1 MNVINSVISKLK
13 FRSKLIISY
22 SILIF
27 TAILILG
34 VYSYYTSIYIWKTKE
49 AQSMDYVL
57 QIAGSDIKNGV
68 SNCNTVIMN
77 FITDKNIFNVIDKG
91 YNREHDGISW
101 DDMDNIFL
109 SNITSICDR
118 NTYIREITLYTDRDV
133 PEIGRSLKKAERVKD
148 KFWYKEAVN
157 KFNMYW
163 QMDGSELG
171 VACPMQNIWSANASN
186 LLGVLYFKI
195 DRYKF
200 FQNLATSTN
209 DKYIISITDSNG
221 NSVYTN
227 SKDNSVPKIT
237 DDSTALLD
245 NQKYIYRTQHIS
257 ENDWNV
263 NIFLPDSSLTDGA
276 KNIIHITIIMCIL
289 CLIILILISYM
300 LSRKTT
306 KRIDTLCGDMK
317 LIQNGNLNIDIHS
330 SDTDEIGYI
339 TNCFGDTITKLKETM
354 NSLNEKEIF
363 EQKSKIKILQAQI
376 NPHFL
381 YNILSTISWQALE
394 ANNDEIAHTV
404 SLLSTFY
411 RTGLNKGNIFVS
423 FEQELEN
430 VKAYINMQ
438 LLMHDDSFEVIYD
451 IDSRVYAFRCINFI
465 IQPIVE
471 NAITHG
477 IESLEDDSG
486 VIEISA
492 VLTKENNICISISDN
507 GPEPPAGK
515 LDEIL
520 KNHTKGYGV
529 WNVNERIR
537 IAYGNKYGVR
547 FRRESG
553 KTTVEMIFPASGA
566 EDENAE
572 KNL

>member
-57 QIAGSDIKNGV
+57 QIAGSDIKNSV

-77 FITDKNIFNVIDKG
+77 FITDKNMFNVIDKG
-91 YNREHDGISW
+91 YNRERDGISW
-101 DDMDNIFL
+101 DDMDHIFL

-133 PEIGRSLKKAERVKD
+133 PEIGRSFKKAERVKD

-263 NIFLPDSSLTDGA
+263 NIFLLDSSLTDGA

-317 LIQNGNLNIDIHS
+317 LIQNGNLDIDIHS

-451 IDSRVYAFRCINFI
+451 IDSRICAFRCINFI

-507 GPEPPAGK
+507 GPEPSAGK

-537 IAYGNKYGVR
+537 IAYGSKYGVR

>member
-1 MNVINSVISKLK
+1 MKAINSVISKLK

-34 VYSYYTSIYIWKTKE
+34 VYSYYTSIYIWKAKE
-49 AQSMDYVL
+49 TQSMDYVL
-57 QIAGSDIKNGV
+57 QIADSDIKNSV

-77 FITDKNIFNVIDKG
+77 FITDKNMFNVIDKG
-91 YNREHDGISW
+91 YNRERDGISW

-133 PEIGRSLKKAERVKD
+133 PEIGRNLKKAQRVED
-148 KFWYKEAVN
+148 KFWYREAVN

-171 VACPMQNIWSANASN
+171 IACPMQNIWSANASN
-186 LLGVLYFKI
+186 RIGVLYFKI

-200 FQNLATSTN
+200 FQNLAASKN
-209 DKYIISITDSNG
+209 DKYIMSITDSNG
-221 NSVYTN
+221 NLVYTN

-237 DDSTALLD
+237 DESTALLD
-245 NQKYIYRTQHIS
+245 NQKYIYRTQHIN

-263 NIFLPDSSLTDGA
+263 NIFLRDSSLTDGA

-289 CLIILILISYM
+289 CLIILIFISYM

-317 LIQNGNLNIDIHS
+317 LIQDGNLDIDIHS
-330 SDTDEIGYI
+330 SYTDEIGYI

-363 EQKSKIKILQAQI
+363 EQKNKIKILQAQI

-438 LLMHDDSFEVIYD
+438 LLMHDDSFDVIYD

-477 IESLEDDSG
+477 IENLEDESG
-486 VIEISA
+486 VIEIKA
-492 VLTKENNICISISDN
+492 VLTKENNICIGISDN
-507 GPEPPAGK
+507 GPEPPAGQ

-537 IAYGNKYGVR
+537 IAYGNEYGVR
-547 FRRESG
+547 FRRENG

-566 EDENAE
+566 EGGNVQ